1 VREVRNMAKWKIG
14 QKEAVGR
21 NTSVY
26 GGRKQSYE
34 AHTETKSGKRTVVGV
49 YPVKDEAL
57 KMYQTLRIDLREQAK
72 RNHGTVLRL
81 VQTMKTSDNPNM
93 TWTEEHRTTLKEAPI
108 KPYSKMYSS
117 RMKKIREG

>member
-1 VREVRNMAKWKIG
+1 VNNMAKWTIS

-21 NTSVY
+21 NTSKF

-34 AHTETKSGKRTVVGV
+34 AHMETKSGKRTIVGV

-57 KMYQTLRIDLREQAK
+57 KMYQTLRIELREQTK

-81 VQTMKTSDNPNM
+81 VQTMKTSTNPNM
-93 TWTEEHRTTLKEAPI
+93 SWTEEHRTVLKEVPI
-108 KPYSKMYSS
+108 KPYSKIYSS
-117 RMKKIREG
+117 RMKKIRGY